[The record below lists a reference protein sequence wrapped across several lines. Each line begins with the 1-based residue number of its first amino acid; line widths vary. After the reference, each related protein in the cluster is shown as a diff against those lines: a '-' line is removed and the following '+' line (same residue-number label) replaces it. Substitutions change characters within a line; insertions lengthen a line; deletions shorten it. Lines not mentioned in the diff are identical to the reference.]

1 MRSSGTLAVFIVLL
15 ATSGDLVAQYSSR
28 RGGEGVEVEGYAGVF
43 FPKEPAFQPGELGF
57 NLDPRDIL
65 VGGRLGYTFPLN
77 FFVQGE
83 FGYSPM
89 ALVEN
94 GGGVR
99 NINTVV
105 YGGSLGYNFQV
116 ASPAQLFLLGGA
128 GVIHWD
134 PDGLPQENQL
144 RLHVGGGAR
153 FFLTRVVAI
162 RIEARDHIVPATMS
176 KTRQNLAPGIAVTDE
191 LTHNLEVSG
200 GISLFFDTR
209 RDSDRDGIA
218 DDADRCPGTPRGVL
232 SDARGCPLDGDADGV
247 EDYRDRCAGTPA
259 TVSVDASGCALD
271 VDGDGVP
278 DGRDLCPNTEAGAQ
292 VDANGCA
299 LDSDGD
305 RVPDGRDACAG
316 TPAGAQVD
324 ETGCVLDLDGD
335 GVSNGTDRCPSTPTG
350 RAVNEEGCSR
360 IEAGLEAGRLI
371 LSEISFETNSANL
384 NEESRRI
391 LDEVAEALLARP
403 DLEIEIQGHT
413 DSVGSAAA
421 NLRLSDRRAQ
431 AVYEYL
437 IRNHSNLGPGRFV
450 VRGFGETS
458 PIASN
463 DTASGRRANRRV
475 EFVVMN

>member
-1 MRSSGTLAVFIVLL
+1 MRCSRILAVFLALL
-15 ATSGDLVAQYSSR
+15 ATSGDVVAQYSSR
-28 RGGEGVEVEGYAGVF
+28 RGGEGVELEGYAGVF
-43 FPKEPAFQPGELGF
+43 FPKTPAFQPGEVGF
-57 NLDPRDIL
+57 KLDPRDIL
-65 VGGRLGYTFPLN
+65 VGGRLGYTFPINL
-77 FFVQGE
+77 FVQGD

-89 ALVEN
+89 ALVET
-94 GGGVR
+94 GGRAR
-99 NINTVV
+99 NINTIV
-105 YGGSLGYNFQV
+105 YGGSFGYNFQV
-116 ASPAQLFLLGGA
+116 ADPAQLFLLAGA

-162 RIEARDHIVPATMS
+162 RIEARDHIVPATLS
-176 KTRQNLAPGIAVTDE
+176 KTRQNLSPGLAVTDE

-209 RDSDRDGIA
+209 RDSDRDGIP
-218 DDADRCPGTPRGVL
+218 DNADRCPGTPRGVL

-247 EDYRDRCAGTPA
+247 PDYMDRCPGTPA
-259 TVSVDASGCALD
+259 GVPVDAVGCALD
-271 VDGDGVP
+271 ADGDGVP
-278 DGRDLCPNTEAGAQ
+278 DGRDICPDTEAGVE
-292 VDANGCA
+292 VDSSGCS
-299 LDSDGD
+299 LDRDGD
-305 RVPDGRDACAG
+305 GVPDGRDACPD

-324 ETGCVLDLDGD
+324 ENGCVLDLDGD
-335 GVSNGTDRCPSTPTG
+335 GVPNGTDRCPSTPAG

-371 LSEISFETNSANL
+371 LSEISFETNSATL
-384 NEESRRI
+384 NEESRRV

-403 DLEIEIQGHT
+403 DMEIEVQGHT

-437 IRNHSNLGPGRFV
+437 IRTHSNLAPGRFF